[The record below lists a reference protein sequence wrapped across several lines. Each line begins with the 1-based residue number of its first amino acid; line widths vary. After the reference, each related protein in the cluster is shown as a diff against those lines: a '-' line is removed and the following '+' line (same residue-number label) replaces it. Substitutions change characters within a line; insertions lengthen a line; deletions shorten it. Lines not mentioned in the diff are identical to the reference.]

1 MNLIEQLKNASGRE
15 FELLLF
21 GIAGLLSPGLIAI
34 WYFAPDFYAQ
44 TSTLKLAMSACALT
58 APFVGL
64 NALLIVF
71 RPIGILRAFVNDD
84 EAFSIS
90 VTFGAIG
97 NALLGTVLLII
108 TYFASLSL
116 RTFIAAALF
125 AQLIVVLTFV
135 RFGHSRLDRER
146 S

>member
-15 FELLLF
+15 FELVIF
-21 GIAGLLSPGLIAI
+21 GTAGVLSPGLMSI

-44 TSTLKLAMSACALT
+44 TSTLKLVMTACALT

-71 RPIGILRAFVNDD
+71 RPIGILRQFAKDD

-90 VTFGAIG
+90 LTFGAIG
-97 NALLGTVLLII
+97 NALLGTMLLII
-108 TYFASLSL
+108 AYFASLSL
-116 RTFIAAALF
+116 RTFIGTALV
-125 AQLIVVLTFV
+125 AQIMIVLTFV
-135 RFGHSRLDRER
+135 AFGRSRFNREQ